1 MKKATLLTFA
11 VMLLSMSTMAQKV
24 SKVYRMATL
33 VYNYAKKDWDRSDIN
48 YPTGINVM
56 IKNAKE
62 VIVMNSYEQRVYLMG
77 EPNKTYHKTHS
88 TYTWKA
94 IDKSG
99 TSCSFMI
106 KLFEDGDIIYIF
118 LYDDIGVE
126 YLMAND

>member
-1 MKKATLLTFA
+1 MKKLTLLTLA
-11 VMLLSMSTMAQKV
+11 VMLFAFSSTAQKV

-33 VYNYAKKDWDRSDIN
+33 IYNYVSKDWDRSDIN

-56 IKNAKE
+56 IKNANE
-62 VIVMNSYEQRVYLMG
+62 VIIMTSYEQRVYLLG
-77 EPNKTYHKTHS
+77 SPDKTYHKTHS

-99 TSCSFMI
+99 TNCSFMI
-106 KLFEDGDIIYIF
+106 KIFENGDIIYIF
-118 LYDDIGVE
+118 LYDDVGIE